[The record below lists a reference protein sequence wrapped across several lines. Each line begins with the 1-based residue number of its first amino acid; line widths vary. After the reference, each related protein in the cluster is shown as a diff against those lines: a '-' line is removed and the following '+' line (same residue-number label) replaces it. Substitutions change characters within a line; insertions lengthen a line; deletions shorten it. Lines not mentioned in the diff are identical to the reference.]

1 MNAPVSR
8 MFTLATASRA
18 VVAIVLISPIWAR
31 SEAQSPA
38 QSACPATSVGKV
50 ALVLPGGGVK
60 GMVHVGVIKMLDSL
74 GIVPDIV
81 IGTSMGAFVGGMYAS
96 GYSGAEIERLTRQ
109 YSIGAYIG
117 RYAPRGPRAFAI
129 SGASGASLLGSQLP
143 GEPTPIMLLRQ
154 EDGTFVVA
162 TSLADEGAI
171 NLLLSAL
178 LVRGDLIARGSFD
191 SLPIPFR
198 AVATDLHTGV
208 RVTLDHGDLA
218 QAIRASVAIPFVFEP
233 VTIDGRQLVDG
244 GLSENVPVRLARE
257 LGATRVI
264 LSRLDGSGTND
275 STSRGAAAG
284 GTLDMLIDRIFL
296 DAHPPLG
303 PGDVEVS
310 TNVSDITNL
319 DFSPGVVAQLIER
332 GAAAARAIPAASC
345 LPGRVRVAHLL
356 PPVSSAIVT
365 QNAAPGAANLL
376 RSAVRPTG
384 SRLPAWLRQSSAS
397 PAPDTSRLAL
407 DTVQARLAHAGTSGS
422 LRALWLSP
430 QRATGDSVAFDPI
443 IRWADERT
451 IGAGAAYDN
460 DLGAQAWVA
469 IANRHAILRRGF
481 PALESGGRLT
491 LGTRRQEGFISL
503 RRSDTDVTYSVS
515 PFALLMVGRESEPFF
530 VESPG
535 GVSTQVEL
543 PTASDQLLQ
552 LGMDVPINAKW
563 TVQTGAL
570 VRRWRGGLTEP
581 GRTPTPIGVELR
593 VDHADDTKPQFGRLD
608 LEWNQRYRRASAH
621 FSLLTKTPFAR
632 FTSTL
637 RAGAASVEAP
647 YSAWFLLGG
656 TDGFPGLNVGE
667 SIGTWAASYMLDGA
681 HHLYGPLNTQVTAMT
696 GTVSRNASRAFGGE
710 WLFGARLGIGADSPI
725 GPVRLQYGF
734 STNGRRQWFARIGRW
749 I

>member
-1 MNAPVSR
+1 MCG
-8 MFTLATASRA
+8 LARASLA
-18 VVAIVLISPIWAR
+18 LVAILLLSPFYTWCV
-31 SEAQSPA
+31 AQSPVA
-38 QSACPATSVGKV
+38 STCPTTSVGKV

-60 GMVHVGVIKMLDSL
+60 GMAHVGVIKVLDSL

-81 IGTSMGAFVGGMYAS
+81 VGTSMGAIVGGMYAS
-96 GYSGAEIERLTRQ
+96 GYSGAEIERLTRR
-109 YSIGAYIG
+109 YNIGAYIG
-117 RYAPRGPRAFAI
+117 RYAPRAPRAFAI

-154 EDGTFVVA
+154 EGGTFAIA

-198 AVATDLHTGV
+198 AVATDLHTGA

-257 LGATRVI
+257 LGATRII
-264 LSRLDGSGTND
+264 LSGLDGSGTGD

-303 PGDVEVS
+303 PGDVEVT

-319 DFSPGVVAQLIER
+319 DFSPPVVARLIER
-332 GAAAARAIPAASC
+332 GAAAARAIPASSC
-345 LPGRVRVAHLL
+345 LPRHARIEHLL

-365 QNAAPGAANLL
+365 QNAIPGAAQLL
-376 RSAVRPTG
+376 RSAVRPVG
-384 SRLPAWLRQSSAS
+384 SRLPRWLRRSLAS
-397 PAPDTSRLAL
+397 PTADSATIVL
-407 DTVQARLAHAGTSGS
+407 DTVQARLARAGTSGS
-422 LRALWLSP
+422 LQALWLSP

-451 IGAGAAYDN
+451 IGVGAAYDN
-460 DLGAQAWVA
+460 DLGAQAWLA
-469 IANRHAILRRGF
+469 LANRHAILRPGF

-491 LGTRRQEGFISL
+491 IGTRRQEGFISL
-503 RRSDTDVTYSVS
+503 RRSDHEVRYSVS

-530 VESPG
+530 VEGPNGLSAK
-535 GVSTQVEL
+535 VDL
-543 PTASDQLLQ
+543 PTLSEQLLQ
-552 LGMDVPINAKW
+552 LGVDVPLSALW
-563 TVQTGAL
+563 TLQTGAL
-570 VRRWRGGLTEP
+570 VRRWHGGLIDSA
-581 GRTPTPIGVELR
+581 RTPTPIGVALR
-593 VDHADDTKPQFGRLD
+593 VDHGDETRPQFGRLD
-608 LEWNQRYRRASAH
+608 LEWNQRYSRASAR
-621 FSLLTKTPFAR
+621 FSLLTRTPLAQ
-632 FTSTL
+632 FTSTI
-637 RAGAASVEAP
+637 RAGATSAEAP
-647 YSAWFLLGG
+647 YSQWFLLGG

-667 SIGTWAASYMLDGA
+667 SIGTWTASYVLDA
-681 HHLYGPLNTQVTAMT
+681 ARHLYGPLNAQITTMT
-696 GTVSRNASRAFGGE
+696 GTVSRSADRAFGGK
-710 WLFGARLGIGADSPI
+710 WLFGARVGIGADSPI
-725 GPVRLQYGF
+725 GPIRLQYGL
-734 STNGRRQWFARIGRW
+734 SATGRRQWFARIGRW

>member
-1 MNAPVSR
+1 MA
-8 MFTLATASRA
+8 
-18 VVAIVLISPIWAR
+18 
-31 SEAQSPA
+31 
-38 QSACPATSVGKV
+38 
-50 ALVLPGGGVK
+50 
-60 GMVHVGVIKMLDSL
+60 HVGVIKMLDSL

-81 IGTSMGAFVGGMYAS
+81 VGTSIGAIVGGMYAS
-96 GYSGAEIERLTRQ
+96 GYSGAEIERLTQ
-109 YSIGAYIG
+109 QFNIGAYIG
-117 RYAPRGPRAFAI
+117 RYAPRAPRAFAI

-143 GEPTPIMLLRQ
+143 GEPTPLMLLRQ

-171 NLLLSAL
+171 NLILTAL

-198 AVATDLHTGV
+198 AVATDLHSGV

-303 PGDVEVS
+303 PGDVEFS

-319 DFSPGVVAQLIER
+319 DFSASVVTELIER
-332 GAAAARAIPAASC
+332 GSAAARTIPSSSC
-345 LPGRVRVAHLL
+345 LPRRVRVEHPL
-356 PPVSSAIVT
+356 PPVSTAIVT
-365 QNAAPGAANLL
+365 QNAVPGAADLL
-376 RSAVRPTG
+376 RSAVRPNEARFLG
-384 SRLPAWLRQSSAS
+384 WLRRSSVS
-397 PAPDTSRLAL
+397 PTRDTTSLAL
-407 DTVQARLAHAGTSGS
+407 DTVQARLARAGTSGI

-430 QRATGDSVAFDPI
+430 QRAPGDSVAFDPI
-443 IRWADERT
+443 IRWADQRT
-451 IGAGAAYDN
+451 IGVGGAYDN

-469 IANRHAILRRGF
+469 IANRHAILHHGF

-503 RRSDTDVTYSVS
+503 RRSDTDVSYSVS
-515 PFALLMVGRESEPFF
+515 PFALLMVARENEPFF
-530 VESPG
+530 VESPSG
-535 GVSTQVEL
+535 PSAKIDL
-543 PTASDQLLQ
+543 PTVLEQLLQ
-552 LGMDVPINAKW
+552 LGVDVPISRAW

-570 VRRWRGGLTEP
+570 VRRWHGGLADSA
-581 GRTPTPIGVELR
+581 RTPTPLGVALR
-593 VDHADDTKPQFGRLD
+593 IDHADETRRQFGRLD
-608 LEWNQRYRRASAH
+608 LEWNQRYTRASGR
-621 FSLLTKTPFAR
+621 FSLLTRTAVAR
-632 FTSTL
+632 FTSTI
-637 RAGAASVEAP
+637 RAGATSVEAP

-656 TDGFPGLNVGE
+656 TEGFPGLNVRE
-667 SIGTWAASYMLDGA
+667 SIGTWTASYMLDA
-681 HHLYGPLNTQVTAMT
+681 ARQLYGPLNTQITGMT
-696 GTVSRNASRAFGGE
+696 GTVSRSADRAFGGA
-710 WLFGARLGIGADSPI
+710 WLFGARVGIGADSPI
-725 GPVRLQYGF
+725 GPIRLQYGL
-734 STNGRRQWFARIGRW
+734 STTGRRQWFARIGRW

>member
-1 MNAPVSR
+1 MCG
-8 MFTLATASRA
+8 LARASRA
-18 VVAIVLISPIWAR
+18 LVAILLLSPFYTWCG
-31 SEAQSPA
+31 AQSPA
-38 QSACPATSVGKV
+38 ASTCPATSVGKV

-60 GMVHVGVIKMLDSL
+60 GMVHVGVIKVLDSL

-81 IGTSMGAFVGGMYAS
+81 VGTSMGAIVGGMYAS
-96 GYSGAEIERLTRQ
+96 GYSGAEIERLTRHFN
-109 YSIGAYIG
+109 IGAYIG
-117 RYAPRGPRAFAI
+117 RYAPRAPRAFAI

-143 GEPTPIMLLRQ
+143 GEPTPIMLLRK
-154 EDGTFVVA
+154 EEGTFAIA

-218 QAIRASVAIPFVFEP
+218 QAIRASVAIPFVFGP

-257 LGATRVI
+257 LGATRII
-264 LSRLDGSGTND
+264 LSSLDGSGTGD

-303 PGDVEVS
+303 PGDVEVT

-332 GAAAARAIPAASC
+332 GAAAARAIPASSC
-345 LPGRVRVAHLL
+345 LPRRARIEHNL

-365 QNAAPGAANLL
+365 QNAIPGAAQLL
-376 RSAVRPTG
+376 RSAVRPVG
-384 SRLPAWLRQSSAS
+384 SRLPRWLRRSLAS
-397 PAPDTSRLAL
+397 PTADSATIVL
-407 DTVQARLAHAGTSGS
+407 DTVQARLARAGTSGS
-422 LRALWLSP
+422 LQALWLSP
-430 QRATGDSVAFDPI
+430 QRATGDSVVFDPI

-451 IGAGAAYDN
+451 IGVGAAYDN
-460 DLGAQAWVA
+460 DLGAQAWLA
-469 IANRHAILRRGF
+469 LANRHAILRPGF

-503 RRSDTDVTYSVS
+503 RRSDHEVMYSVS

-530 VESPG
+530 VEGPNG
-535 GVSTQVEL
+535 LTAKVDL
-543 PTASDQLLQ
+543 PTLSEQLLQ
-552 LGMDVPINAKW
+552 LGVDVPLSALW
-563 TVQTGAL
+563 TVQAGAL
-570 VRRWRGGLTEP
+570 VRRWHGGLIDSA
-581 GRTPTPIGVELR
+581 RTPTPIGVALR
-593 VDHADDTKPQFGRLD
+593 VDHGDETRPQFGRLD
-608 LEWNQRYRRASAH
+608 LEWNQRYSRASAR
-621 FSLLTKTPFAR
+621 FSLLTKTPVAQ
-632 FTSTL
+632 FTSTI
-637 RAGAASVEAP
+637 RAGATSVEAP
-647 YSAWFLLGG
+647 YSQWFLLGG

-667 SIGTWAASYMLDGA
+667 SIGTWTASYVLDA
-681 HHLYGPLNTQVTAMT
+681 ARHLYGPLNTQITAMT
-696 GTVSRNASRAFGGE
+696 GTVSRSADRAGGGK
-710 WLFGARLGIGADSPI
+710 WLFGARVGIGADSPI
-725 GPVRLQYGF
+725 GPIRLQYGL

>member
-1 MNAPVSR
+1 MTTPVSR
-8 MFTLATASRA
+8 MCGLARASRA
-18 VVAIVLISPIWAR
+18 VVAMLLISPIAVWCG
-31 SEAQSPA
+31 AQSPVA
-38 QSACPATSVGKV
+38 SMCPATSAGKV

-60 GMVHVGVIKMLDSL
+60 GMAHVGVIKVLDSL

-81 IGTSMGAFVGGMYAS
+81 VGTSMGAIVGGMYAS
-96 GYSGAEIERLTRQ
+96 GYSGVEIERLTRRFN
-109 YSIGAYIG
+109 IGAYIA
-117 RYAPRGPRAFAI
+117 RYAPRAPRAFAI

-143 GEPTPIMLLRQ
+143 GEPTPIMLLRK
-154 EDGTFVVA
+154 EEGTFAIA

-178 LVRGDLIARGSFD
+178 LVRGNLIARGSFD

-284 GTLDMLIDRIFL
+284 GTVDMLIDRIFL

-310 TNVSDITNL
+310 TNVADITNL
-319 DFSPGVVAQLIER
+319 DFSSGNVARLIER
-332 GAAAARAIPAASC
+332 GAAAARTIPASSC
-345 LPGRVRVAHLL
+345 LPRRERIEYHL
-356 PPVSSAIVT
+356 PPVSSAIVIR
-365 QNAAPGAANLL
+365 NAVPGAAQLL
-376 RSAVRPTG
+376 RSAVRPG
-384 SRLPAWLRQSSAS
+384 ASRLPGWLRGSSARPTVDS
-397 PAPDTSRLAL
+397 ATIVL
-407 DTVQARLAHAGTSGS
+407 DTVQARLARAGTSGS
-422 LRALWLSP
+422 LQSLWLSP

-451 IGAGAAYDN
+451 IGVGAAYDN
-460 DLGAQAWVA
+460 DLGAQAWLA
-469 IANRHAILRRGF
+469 IANRHAVFRPGF

-503 RRSDTDVTYSVS
+503 RRSDHEVRYSTS

-530 VESPG
+530 VEVPN
-535 GVSTQVEL
+535 GVATKVDL
-543 PTASDQLLQ
+543 PTVSEQLLQ
-552 LGMDVPINAKW
+552 LGVDVPVNAKW
-563 TVQTGAL
+563 TVQAGPL
-570 VRRWRGGLTEP
+570 VRRWHGGLIDSA
-581 GRTPTPIGVELR
+581 RTPTPLGVGLR
-593 VDHADDTKPQFGRLD
+593 VDHADETRPQFGRLD
-608 LEWNQRYRRASAH
+608 LEWNQRYKRASAH
-621 FSLLTKTPFAR
+621 FSLLTRTPIAQ
-632 FTSTL
+632 FTSTI
-637 RAGAASVEAP
+637 RAGATSVETP
-647 YSAWFLLGG
+647 YSQWFLLGG

-667 SIGTWAASYMLDGA
+667 SIGTWTASYMLDA
-681 HHLYGPLNTQVTAMT
+681 ARHLYGPLNTQITAMT
-696 GTVSRNASRAFGGE
+696 GTVSRSADRAFGGK
-710 WLFGARLGIGADSPI
+710 WLFGARVGIGADSPI
-725 GPVRLQYGF
+725 GPIRLQYGL
-734 STNGRRQWFARIGRW
+734 STTGRRQWFARLGRW

>member
-1 MNAPVSR
+1 

-18 VVAIVLISPIWAR
+18 LIAILLMSPICAWCG
-31 SEAQSPA
+31 AQSPVA
-38 QSACPATSVGKV
+38 STCPSTEQAGKV

-60 GMVHVGVIKMLDSL
+60 GMAHVGVIKVLDSL

-81 IGTSMGAFVGGMYAS
+81 IGTSIGSIVGGMYAS
-96 GYSGAEIERLTRQ
+96 GYSGVEIERLTQ
-109 YSIGAYIG
+109 QFNIGAYIG
-117 RYAPRGPRAFAI
+117 RYAPRAPRAFAI

-154 EDGTFVVA
+154 EEGTFAVA

-198 AVATDLHTGV
+198 AVATDLQTGV

-264 LSRLDGSGTND
+264 LSRLDGSGTSD

-310 TNVSDITNL
+310 TNVSDIPNL
-319 DFSPGVVAQLIER
+319 DFSAGVVARLIER
-332 GAAAARAIPAASC
+332 GAAAARAIPPSSC
-345 LPGRVRVAHLL
+345 LPRRVRVEHPL

-365 QNAAPGAANLL
+365 QNAVPGAAELL
-376 RSAVRPTG
+376 RSAVRPTE
-384 SRLPAWLRQSSAS
+384 SRLPAWLRRSSAS
-397 PAPDTSRLAL
+397 PTADSAHLVL
-407 DTVQARLAHAGTSGS
+407 DTVQARLALAGTSGI

-430 QRATGDSVAFDPI
+430 QRGTGDSVAFDPI
-443 IRWADERT
+443 VRWADQRT
-451 IGAGAAYDN
+451 VGVGGAYDN

-469 IANRHAILRRGF
+469 LTNRHAILRHGF

-503 RRSDTDVTYSVS
+503 RRSDHDVRYSVS
-515 PFALLMVGRESEPFF
+515 PFALLMVGREREPFF
-530 VESPG
+530 VEGPS
-535 GVSTQVEL
+535 GVSAKVEL
-543 PTASDQLLQ
+543 PAVSEQLLQ
-552 LGMDVPINAKW
+552 LGVDVPVNAAW

-570 VRRWRGGLTEP
+570 VRRWHGGLADSA
-581 GRTPTPIGVELR
+581 RTPTPIGVALR
-593 VDHADDTKPQFGRLD
+593 VDHADETRPQFGRLD
-608 LEWNQRYRRASAH
+608 LEWNQRYRRASAR
-621 FSLLTKTPFAR
+621 FSLLTKTSGAR
-632 FTSTL
+632 FTSTI
-637 RAGAASVEAP
+637 RAGAASAEAP
-647 YSAWFLLGG
+647 YSAWFPLGG
-656 TDGFPGLNVGE
+656 TEGFPGLNVGE
-667 SIGTWAASYMLDGA
+667 SIGTWTASYMLDA
-681 HHLYGPLNTQVTAMT
+681 ARHLYGPLNTQITAMT
-696 GTVSRNASRAFGGE
+696 GTVSRNADRAFGGA
-710 WLFGARLGIGADSPI
+710 WLFGARVGIGADSPI
-725 GPVRLQYGF
+725 GPIRLQYGL
-734 STNGRRQWFARIGRW
+734 STTGRRQWFARIGRW

>member
-1 MNAPVSR
+1 MA
-8 MFTLATASRA
+8 
-18 VVAIVLISPIWAR
+18 
-31 SEAQSPA
+31 
-38 QSACPATSVGKV
+38 
-50 ALVLPGGGVK
+50 
-60 GMVHVGVIKMLDSL
+60 HVGVIKMLDSL

-81 IGTSMGAFVGGMYAS
+81 VGTSMGAIVGGMYAS

-109 YSIGAYIG
+109 FNIGAYIG
-117 RYAPRGPRAFAI
+117 RYAPRAPRAFAI

-143 GEPTPIMLLRQ
+143 GEPTPIMLLRH
-154 EDGTFVVA
+154 EEGTFAVA

-198 AVATDLHTGV
+198 AVATDLRTGV

-275 STSRGAAAG
+275 STSRGATAG
-284 GTLDMLIDRIFL
+284 GTVDMLIDRIFL

-303 PGDVEVS
+303 PNDVEVS

-319 DFSPGVVAQLIER
+319 DFSASVVARLIER
-332 GAAAARAIPAASC
+332 GTAAARTIGSSSC
-345 LPGRVRVAHLL
+345 LPRRVRVEHAL

-365 QNAAPGAANLL
+365 QDAVPSALELL
-376 RSAVRPTG
+376 RSAVRPTE
-384 SRLPAWLRQSSAS
+384 SRLPMWLRQSSAS
-397 PAPDTSRLAL
+397 PAPDGAPLAL
-407 DTVQARLAHAGTSGS
+407 DTLQNRLARAGTSGI

-430 QRATGDSVAFDPI
+430 ERATGDSVAFDPI
-443 IRWADERT
+443 IRWADQRT
-451 IGAGAAYDN
+451 IGVGGAFDN

-469 IANRHAILRRGF
+469 LANRHAVLHRGF

-491 LGTRRQEGFISL
+491 LGSRRQEGFISL
-503 RRSDTDVTYSVS
+503 RRSDTDVRYSVS
-515 PFALLMVGRESEPFF
+515 PFVLLMVGRENEPFF
-530 VESPG
+530 VEGPSGLP
-535 GVSTQVEL
+535 VKVDL
-543 PTASDQLLQ
+543 PTVTEQLLQ
-552 LGMDVPINAKW
+552 LGVDVPVSQMW

-570 VRRWRGGLTEP
+570 VRRWHGGLADSA
-581 GRTPTPIGVELR
+581 RTRTPIGLALR
-593 VDHADDTKPQFGRLD
+593 IDHGDETRRQFGRLD
-608 LEWNQRYRRASAH
+608 LEWNQRYKRANAR
-621 FSLLTKTPFAR
+621 FSLLTKTPVAR
-632 FTSTL
+632 FTSTI
-637 RAGAASVEAP
+637 RAGAAGADAP

-656 TDGFPGLNVGE
+656 TEGFPGLNVRE
-667 SIGTWAASYMLDGA
+667 SIGTWTASYMLDA
-681 HHLYGPLNTQVTAMT
+681 ARHLYGPLNTQVTAMT
-696 GTVSRNASRAFGGE
+696 GTVSRNADRALGGT
-710 WLFGARLGIGADSPI
+710 WQFGARVGIGADSPI
-725 GPVRLQYGF
+725 GPIRLQYGL
-734 STNGRRQWFARIGRW
+734 STTGRRQWFARIGRW

>member
-8 MFTLATASRA
+8 MFTFAMASRA
-18 VVAIVLISPIWAR
+18 LVAILLISPIWAW
-31 SEAQSPA
+31 SGAQSPVT
-38 QSACPATSVGKV
+38 STCPATSVGKV

-60 GMVHVGVIKMLDSL
+60 GMAHVGVIKVLDSL

-81 IGTSMGAFVGGMYAS
+81 VGTSMGAIVGGMYAS
-96 GYSGAEIERLTRQ
+96 GYSGVEIERLTQ
-109 YSIGAYIG
+109 QFNIGAYIG
-117 RYAPRGPRAFAI
+117 RYAPRAPRAFAI

-154 EDGTFVVA
+154 EEGTFAVA

-218 QAIRASVAIPFVFEP
+218 RAIRASVAIPFVFEP

-264 LSRLDGSGTND
+264 LSRLDGSGTSD

-310 TNVSDITNL
+310 TNVSDIPNL
-319 DFSPGVVAQLIER
+319 DFSAGVVARLIER
-332 GAAAARAIPAASC
+332 GAAAARAIPSSSC
-345 LPGRVRVAHLL
+345 LPRRVRVAYPL

-365 QNAAPGAANLL
+365 PNAVPGAVELL
-376 RSAVRPTG
+376 RSAVRPTE
-384 SRLPAWLRQSSAS
+384 SRLPAWLRPSSAS
-397 PAPDTSRLAL
+397 PTPDSAPLVL
-407 DTVQARLAHAGTSGS
+407 DTVQARLARAGTSGI

-430 QRATGDSVAFDPI
+430 HRATGDSVAFDPI
-443 IRWADERT
+443 IRWADQRT
-451 IGAGAAYDN
+451 VGVGGAYDN

-469 IANRHAILRRGF
+469 LANRHAILHHGF

-503 RRSDTDVTYSVS
+503 RRSDTDVRYSVS

-530 VESPG
+530 VEAPSG
-535 GVSTQVEL
+535 LSAKVEL
-543 PTASDQLLQ
+543 PTVTEQLLQ
-552 LGMDVPINAKW
+552 LGVDVPVSPTW

-570 VRRWRGGLTEP
+570 VRRWHGGLTDSA
-581 GRTPTPIGVELR
+581 RTPTPIGVALR
-593 VDHADDTKPQFGRLD
+593 VDHGDETRRQFGRLD
-608 LEWNQRYRRASAH
+608 LEWNQRYTRASAR
-621 FSLLTKTPFAR
+621 FSLLTKTSVAR
-632 FTSTL
+632 FTSTI
-637 RAGAASVEAP
+637 RAGATSVEAP

-656 TDGFPGLNVGE
+656 TEGFPGLNVRE
-667 SIGTWAASYMLDGA
+667 SIGTWTASYMLDA
-681 HHLYGPLNTQVTAMT
+681 ARHLYGPVNTQITAMT
-696 GTVSRNASRAFGGE
+696 GTASRSADRAFGGA
-710 WLFGARLGIGADSPI
+710 WLFGARVGVGADSPI
-725 GPVRLQYGF
+725 GPIRLQYGL
-734 STNGRRQWFARIGRW
+734 STTGRRQWFARIGRW